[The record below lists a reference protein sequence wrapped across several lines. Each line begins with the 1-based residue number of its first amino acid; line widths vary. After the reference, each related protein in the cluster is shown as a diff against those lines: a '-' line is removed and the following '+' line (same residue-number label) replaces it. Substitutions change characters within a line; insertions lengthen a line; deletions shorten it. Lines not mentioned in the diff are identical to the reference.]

1 MVAEVPVPQ
10 PRPGMVLVRTAASLV
25 SAGTERMVVSFAEK
39 NLVGK
44 ARSRPDLV
52 RQVLDKA
59 RREGLLSTLE
69 AAFNRLDQP
78 MPLGYS
84 SAGVIEALGE
94 GVEGWQVGERVACAG
109 GGYAVHA
116 EYAAVPV
123 NLLARLPDE
132 VDFEQAAFTT
142 LGAIALHGFRLAET
156 QIGETVA
163 VIGLGLLGL
172 LAAQIARAAGCRVLG
187 IDLAPERVAL
197 ARDLGL
203 EAVARPEAEAALAG
217 FSRGRGAD
225 AVLICADTPSN
236 DPVTLAGALARDRG
250 RVVAVGAVGLEIPRK
265 VYYEKELSFINSRSY
280 GPGRYD
286 PQYEEAGQDYPLGY
300 VRWTEGR
307 NLEAVVDLLA
317 SGGLKVRPL
326 ISHRFPIE
334 RAPEAYELILGKRK
348 EPFLGVV
355 LEYGRWTVDGGR
367 TMDDGRQTPHL
378 APRTS
383 HSTPPNPQPR
393 NSLTLGLLGAG
404 NFAAAVLLPAVSKV
418 EGVELVGVVSASGV
432 SAAHAR
438 RKFGFQYAASDPQ
451 RVLDDPAVN
460 TVAVLTRHNL
470 HASQTIA
477 ALRAGKHVFCEK
489 PLALNA
495 EELEAVFAIVD
506 GGQWTG
512 DSGRWTVDGGQRTED
527 GGRGTVDGER
537 TTDDGRQ
544 TPHPARRTSHP
555 LTPNLATPNSLTP
568 NSATPNPAPPPLL
581 TVGFNRRFA
590 PLAQRMAAFFAGR
603 KEPLAMHY
611 RVNAGYIPLTH
622 WLHDPA
628 QGGGRLVGEACHFVD
643 FLTFLAGAPPV
654 CVTAQALPDGGRYRG
669 DNFVLTFTFP
679 DGSLGTV
686 TYLANGD
693 KAFPKERVEAFS
705 GGRVAVL
712 DDFRSLEMVAEG
724 RRKMLRSRLR
734 QDKGHRAEWVAF
746 AEAVRSGG
754 EPPIPYAHLWGV
766 HQALYAALEA
776 LASGQPQAIPPRERK
791 A

>member
-1 MVAEVPVPQ
+1 MKQVLQSLKTGETMVAEVPVPQ

-84 SAGVIEALGE
+84 SAGGIEALGE

-367 TMDDGRQTPHL
+367 TTGGGRWTVDGGRTTDDGRQTPHL
-378 APRTS
+378 ALRTS
-383 HSTPPNPQPR
+383 HSTPPNPQPAAPQLSHPR
-393 NSLTLGLLGAG
+393 PPGSRELRHCRPAACGEQSGGRRTGGRGLRFGGQRGARPAQIRLSVRG
-404 NFAAAVLLPAVSKV
+404 QRPAARPGRPCYQHRRRPDPSQPACLPDDCRS
-418 EGVELVGVVSASGV
+418 
-432 SAAHAR
+432 AR
-438 RKFGFQYAASDPQ
+438 RQA
-451 RVLDDPAVN
+451 RL
-460 TVAVLTRHNL
+460 
-470 HASQTIA
+470 
-477 ALRAGKHVFCEK
+477 LRKAPG
-489 PLALNA
+489 A
-495 EELEAVFAIVD
+495 ER
-506 GGQWTG
+506 GGVG
-512 DSGRWTVDGGQRTED
+512 GGVRDSGRWTGD
-527 GGRGTVDGER
+527 GGRWTVD
-537 TTDDGRQ
+537 DG
-544 TPHPARRTSHP
+544 
-555 LTPNLATPNSLTP
+555 
-568 NSATPNPAPPPLL
+568 
-581 TVGFNRRFA
+581 
-590 PLAQRMAAFFAGR
+590 
-603 KEPLAMHY
+603 
-611 RVNAGYIPLTH
+611 
-622 WLHDPA
+622 
-628 QGGGRLVGEACHFVD
+628 
-643 FLTFLAGAPPV
+643 
-654 CVTAQALPDGGRYRG
+654 
-669 DNFVLTFTFP
+669 
-679 DGSLGTV
+679 
-686 TYLANGD
+686 
-693 KAFPKERVEAFS
+693 
-705 GGRVAVL
+705 
-712 DDFRSLEMVAEG
+712 
-724 RRKMLRSRLR
+724 
-734 QDKGHRAEWVAF
+734 
-746 AEAVRSGG
+746 
-754 EPPIPYAHLWGV
+754 
-766 HQALYAALEA
+766 
-776 LASGQPQAIPPRERK
+776 
-791 A
+791 